1 MDNKLLYKNK
11 YDTLNIEEKQTL
23 LNNIALHYGFN
34 IKEFAS
40 FKSDET
46 QFYTAVFT
54 DDSNREF
61 VFIPGAKSVSLGWKK
76 TISGKKED
84 TALIEYIK
92 EAMFDFLLLS
102 LDESNPVTKW
112 GRYASL
118 EEIKNNAT
126 EKEYDLIDK
135 TLTRLTLSL
144 IDDNTSYIRKVD
156 IKPMLVERRSE
167 SVDWEFVRNI
177 KSSDVADSPTYFKIY
192 QEIAKSG
199 KNFVIKKSTVKS
211 NNKKVQKFVIDDKGL
226 LVYKYKEVNNEELLF
241 DYISEG
247 YNIPNIN
254 QWEYIASSGISTLFI
269 NDDVLYS
276 QIAQNKPNGFGV
288 FICNNVYEPE
298 IVSDDKYIYKG
309 GDGGFYKTFNGPKM
323 TNFSLSPYHNTKTSN
338 YNYTDGT
345 GIYARRILEIDF
357 KKIYKPKINKK
368 NINKFVKENIKNE
381 NYDSIIY
388 AVNNIKYSGLT
399 LDNAIKVIEIYHQKG
414 FINKSLEIIKKY
426 ENDGKNNPEFL
437 YLAGYT
443 YFRLQHTYTA
453 QLTLNNAVA
462 IKRNMPECYQLLSY
476 IYHKTSLY
484 DNMKSS
490 FHKLYILA
498 PDIAE
503 SMMPILFPRGLSYDD
518 MDYGDLWT
526 VFIQNLAKDTENK
539 QVFNAADTSMISEI
553 ILLDSTIKLIINKGI
568 ESYVKI
574 IRPTGSKYLFHILE
588 KIETS
593 EYLKNNNNF
602 LEEKYIDMVWEEFTA
617 CKNIIYEAESIDIKR
632 VDNDYLQNLTNSFF
646 DNSLALVTLAYTHY
660 SNCRIFE
667 AQKLFDTEYTLCN
680 LLYQTKQL
688 PVIIADEI
696 RVLLENFID
705 NITINLY
712 TYGDIQK
719 LIDNIIEKTADIR
732 KQYSDKYPV
741 YMHLLE
747 KNLYQDLTYILKW
760 FNIDMDIKDTIHKLK

>member
-247 YNIPNIN
+247 YNIPSIN

-298 IVSDDKYIYKG
+298 ISELREAYEALIEAGANFASSPARILIDFIDPLIVAEKIAVTERYKYITIE
-309 GDGGFYKTFNGPKM
+309 D
-323 TNFSLSPYHNTKTSN
+323 
-338 YNYTDGT
+338 
-345 GIYARRILEIDF
+345 I
-357 KKIYKPKINKK
+357 
-368 NINKFVKENIKNE
+368 ENE
-381 NYDSIIY
+381 
-388 AVNNIKYSGLT
+388 LR
-399 LDNAIKVIEIYHQKG
+399 
-414 FINKSLEIIKKY
+414 
-426 ENDGKNNPEFL
+426 DGKQ
-437 YLAGYT
+437 G
-443 YFRLQHTYTA
+443 
-453 QLTLNNAVA
+453 V
-462 IKRNMPECYQLLSY
+462 S
-476 IYHKTSLY
+476 
-484 DNMKSS
+484 
-490 FHKLYILA
+490 
-498 PDIAE
+498 
-503 SMMPILFPRGLSYDD
+503 
-518 MDYGDLWT
+518 
-526 VFIQNLAKDTENK
+526 
-539 QVFNAADTSMISEI
+539 
-553 ILLDSTIKLIINKGI
+553 GI
-568 ESYVKI
+568 GANGKMYK
-574 IRPTGSKYLFHILE
+574 
-588 KIETS
+588 
-593 EYLKNNNNF
+593 
-602 LEEKYIDMVWEEFTA
+602 
-617 CKNIIYEAESIDIKR
+617 
-632 VDNDYLQNLTNSFF
+632 
-646 DNSLALVTLAYTHY
+646 
-660 SNCRIFE
+660 
-667 AQKLFDTEYTLCN
+667 
-680 LLYQTKQL
+680 
-688 PVIIADEI
+688 
-696 RVLLENFID
+696 
-705 NITINLY
+705 
-712 TYGDIQK
+712 
-719 LIDNIIEKTADIR
+719 IR
-732 KQYSDKYPV
+732 K
-741 YMHLLE
+741 
-747 KNLYQDLTYILKW
+747 
-760 FNIDMDIKDTIHKLK
+760 

>member
-167 SVDWEFVRNI
+167 SIDWEFVRNI